1 MSEHSD
7 EVSQVAK
14 DGEIDGPRINN
25 FAQKFLDELNEER
38 DRLSN
43 EFPLCA
49 LLIEEG

>member
-1 MSEHSD
+1 MSENSD
-7 EVSQVAK
+7 DINQIPK

-38 DRLSN
+38 DRLSS
-43 EFPLCA
+43 EFPLCT